1 MTVAINLKTLKQ
13 LIYIVILLGFGL
25 GVQAQN
31 VPTVGTDS
39 TIEMANWNI
48 EWLGSSGNGP
58 SNEALQLSNAVAV
71 INKSKIDLWGLCEIS
86 SQASWDSLL
95 ARCPEYGG
103 VISTWSQEQ
112 KTALMYKKSMF
123 RVLYQKHPLGVYELE
138 FAGGRLPLEV
148 GLELNMGSW
157 KDTVYAFVIHLKANT
172 GSTTQKADAWDR
184 RKRSSEALKDY
195 LDAWGKWKKTIVLG
209 DWNDDVDKSIFS
221 NYATPFSA
229 FVADT
234 SRYAY
239 STRNLSLT
247 GQTSTTSYSDMID
260 HQCVSK
266 RLANSMV
273 GTSASV
279 FKLQAYITSYS
290 STTSDHY
297 PVYTV
302 FKFQKPVV
310 QQNGVEALLPL
321 YPQFYWNGS
330 QFVFEDGIQREYA
343 VYDLMGREV
352 SNIESGK
359 YYVLQFADHGGIYRV
374 KTCVIHE

>member
-1 MTVAINLKTLKQ
+1 MIVEIKNRILKKLS
-13 LIYIVILLGFGL
+13 VIIGIFWTGL
-25 GVQAQN
+25 GLQAQN
-31 VPTVGTDS
+31 IPAVGTDS

-48 EWLGSSGNGP
+48 EWLGSTGNGP
-58 SNEALQLSNAVAV
+58 SNEKTQLSNAVAV

-86 SQASWDSLL
+86 SQAAWDSLL

-112 KTALMYKKSMF
+112 KTALMYNKSIF

-148 GLELNMGSW
+148 GLEMNMGTW

-184 RKRSSEALKDY
+184 RKRSSEALKEY

-229 FVADT
+229 FVGDT
-234 SRYAY
+234 ARYTF
-239 STRNLSLT
+239 STQKLSLT
-247 GQTSTTSYSDMID
+247 GQTSTTSYVDMID
-260 HQCVSK
+260 HQCASK
-266 RLANSMV
+266 RLANTIV
-273 GTSASV
+273 GSSATV

-302 FKFQKPVV
+302 FKFPKPAQQQNVV
-310 QQNGVEALLPL
+310 QDFEAI
-321 YPQFYWNGS
+321 YPQFYWNGN
-330 QFVFEDGIQREYA
+330 QFVFEDGMSREYT
-343 VYDLMGREV
+343 VLDLLGRKVEQV
-352 SNIESGK
+352 KNGN
-359 YYVLQFADHGGIYRV
+359 YYVLQFSDNGGIYRV
-374 KTCVIHE
+374 KTFVYNE